1 MEIKQFRRKY
11 GLELIPAS
19 NADII
24 LGRMVFDPL
33 FGKPKFQHAG
43 MPHHIL
49 NAFLD
54 AKLLS
59 KKDWEAI
66 YDEIRSTPL
75 IQANFAESSVSVETS
90 MITDL
95 EYPEI
100 GKLENNFELNTIRKF
115 TFGDLQ
121 ARVMSNLL
129 RVRIDDYL
137 ELLKRN
143 HWEDYDGKIRKV
155 FMITELYYGSI
166 KIVIERELKEKFE
179 AGIKNTDLKIKNELV
194 SGKSIEYT
202 FDHQDV
208 PFAMRI
214 EKVRTFNG

>member
-1 MEIKQFRRKY
+1 MEIKQFRKKY
-11 GLELIPAS
+11 DLELISAS
-19 NADII
+19 NAEII
-24 LGRMVFDPL
+24 LGRMVFHSL
-33 FGKPKFQHAG
+33 FGRPKFQHAG
-43 MPHHIL
+43 MPHHIF

-59 KKDWEAI
+59 KEDWETL
-66 YDEIRSTPL
+66 YEDIRSTPL
-75 IQANFAESSVSVETS
+75 IEAQFAESTVNVETN
-90 MITDL
+90 MVTDL

-100 GKLENNFELNTIRKF
+100 GKLENSFELSKIRKF

-121 ARVMSNLL
+121 ARVMSNLM

-143 HWEDYDGKIRKV
+143 HWEDYDGRIRKV

-166 KIVIERELKEKFE
+166 KIVIEREFKENFE
-179 AGIKNTDLKIKNELV
+179 AGLKNTNLKVKNEIS
-194 SGKSIEYT
+194 SGKSVEYT

>member
-1 MEIKQFRRKY
+1 MEIKQFRKKY
-11 GLELIPAS
+11 DLELISAS
-19 NADII
+19 NAEII
-24 LGRMVFDPL
+24 LGRMVFDSL

-43 MPHHIL
+43 MPHHIF

-54 AKLLS
+54 AELLL
-59 KKDWEAI
+59 KKDWEDF
-66 YDEIRSTPL
+66 YDEIRKTPL
-75 IQANFAESSVSVETS
+75 VEAHFAESVVNVETS
-90 MITDL
+90 MVTDL

-100 GKLENNFELNTIRKF
+100 GKLENSFELSKIRKF

-121 ARVMSNLL
+121 ARVMSSLM

-137 ELLKRN
+137 EQLKKN

-166 KIVIERELKEKFE
+166 KIVIEREFKDSFE
-179 AGIKNTDLKIKNELV
+179 AGLKNTNLKVKNEIS
-194 SGKSIEYT
+194 SGKSVEYT